1 MNKVAFR
8 WNRPLQL
15 LGLLLIAVLSVGT
28 EAAQAQEADNDCGEF
43 GGCEVCVT
51 EVDGKQCTTWVC
63 PVGDPRGVG
72 ILCIG

>member
-15 LGLLLIAVLSVGT
+15 LGLLMIALLSVGT
-28 EAAQAQEADNDCGEF
+28 EAARAQEAGDDGCIQLF
-43 GGCEVCVT
+43 GCEVCPAQDPDCIT
-51 EVDGKQCTTWVC
+51 YVC

>member
-8 WNRPLQL
+8 WNRLLQL
-15 LGLLLIAVLSVGT
+15 LGLLLIAVFSVGT
-28 EAAQAQEADNDCGEF
+28 EAARAQEAGDDCADVY
-43 GGCEVCVT
+43 GCEVCLNEDGTCVT
-51 EVDGKQCTTWVC
+51 WIC